1 MSKSW
6 THRVS
11 WAMLQLASG
20 AFRLDLN
27 RQPACGDRT
36 VLGLKLARCGGGGT
50 SATESPVT
58 LCRPDAWAAFFVFGR
73 QLVPPDASCCL
84 EDVNMNTNLPK
95 SDRPRT
101 DEQLWLVKNCLEL
114 ARTHKLFCPALL
126 CDPPQRCD
134 IDLRAL
140 QVLLRRAGVTLTP
153 DEERELC

>member
-1 MSKSW
+1 
-6 THRVS
+6 
-11 WAMLQLASG
+11 
-20 AFRLDLN
+20 
-27 RQPACGDRT
+27 
-36 VLGLKLARCGGGGT
+36 
-50 SATESPVT
+50 
-58 LCRPDAWAAFFVFGR
+58 
-73 QLVPPDASCCL
+73 
-84 EDVNMNTNLPK
+84 MNTNLPK